1 MTLNGKEVIFK
12 LTNAATAER
21 YEQALKNM
29 QDKGEELE
37 KHPLEGLAANI
48 RAQIDMVR
56 EFVDTIFGPGE
67 WEILETDHDDLDEN
81 IDLVE
86 QIIQESERQKDA
98 LQRRVS
104 KYDPRRNKRGR
115 S

>member
-12 LTNAATAER
+12 LTNATTAER

-37 KHPLEGLAANI
+37 KHPREGLAANI

-56 EFVDTIFGPGE
+56 EFVDTIFGTGT
-67 WEILETDHDDLDEN
+67 WEQLETDHDDLDEN
-81 IDLVE
+81 IGLVE
-86 QIIQESERQKDA
+86 QLIQESEKQKDA
-98 LQRRVS
+98 LQRRVG